1 MTPSTSEP
9 VVEAVELSKV
19 FLDFW
24 RRPKA
29 VAVSKI
35 DFSLHQGQVLG
46 FLGPNGSGKS
56 TTIKMMLG
64 LLRPT
69 GGSLRVLG
77 ESPRNVP
84 VKRRIGY
91 LPEETHLY
99 KYLTARETL
108 DFMGSLFK
116 LPKRERAKR
125 IDQLLEMVG
134 LEQSAD
140 RIVGE
145 FSKGMARRVG
155 LAQALIND
163 PDLVILD
170 EPTSGLDPL
179 GCQEVREIIKAL
191 KKKGTT
197 VVLCSHLL
205 SDVEDVCDDVMI
217 MYGGKIRASGSLDV
231 LLADQTH
238 TQIVTEALGESAL
251 QQIRETLDRLG
262 AKSVAVSAPNKGLTE
277 FFLDVMN
284 QARQDQL
291 ATAGSATGK
300 GVADYLTDEQGADE
314 DVLEKLLQD
323 DQLPVPDVAA
333 NTAPEPETTAPDLA
347 QLEALSPEQLPSEKA
362 APSVD
367 RHVES
372 DRIRS
377 LLDDD

>member
-1 MTPSTSEP
+1 
-9 VVEAVELSKV
+9 
-19 FLDFW
+19 
-24 RRPKA
+24 
-29 VAVSKI
+29 
-35 DFSLHQGQVLG
+35 
-46 FLGPNGSGKS
+46 
-56 TTIKMMLG
+56 
-64 LLRPT
+64 
-69 GGSLRVLG
+69 
-77 ESPRNVP
+77 
-84 VKRRIGY
+84 
-91 LPEETHLY
+91 
-99 KYLTARETL
+99 
-108 DFMGSLFK
+108 
-116 LPKRERAKR
+116 
-125 IDQLLEMVG
+125 MVG

>member
-1 MTPSTSEP
+1 
-9 VVEAVELSKV
+9 
-19 FLDFW
+19 
-24 RRPKA
+24 
-29 VAVSKI
+29 
-35 DFSLHQGQVLG
+35 
-46 FLGPNGSGKS
+46 
-56 TTIKMMLG
+56 MMLG